1 MRYVLL
7 KICHHKWKLLQVT
20 DKKYLS
26 AETQAITNIHG
37 QKGHYL
43 EGGAG
48 ANGGRPCSN
57 SPDPSLCEAHFMLTL
72 LPLTNVSMSP

>member
-37 QKGHYL
+37 RKGHYL
-43 EGGAG
+43 EGEGWCKW
-48 ANGGRPCSN
+48 R
-57 SPDPSLCEAHFMLTL
+57 EAMFKF
-72 LPLTNVSMSP
+72 S